1 MILSPNV
8 SSHWLAVVDPFGT
21 ILLVVALNASLK
33 PFTVMIPSGE
43 CVAPTPKVELPGV
56 AKST

>member
-1 MILSPNV
+1 MILSPKV
-8 SSHWLAVVDPFGT
+8 SSRWVAVIVPFGT

-43 CVAPTPKVELPGV
+43 CEAPTPKVELAGI

>member
-8 SSHWLAVVDPFGT
+8 SSRWLAVVVPFGT
-21 ILLVVALNASLK
+21 ILLVLALNASLK

-43 CVAPTPKVELPGV
+43 CVAPTPKVELAGV